1 MRPFLEK
8 YEAESNLL
16 PGSLEDLYHKPAV
29 ESPLMLEARDSL
41 EQTVCVALFT
51 QINLIVTRGPEE
63 IWSLLADKIKE
74 TGIDIPGVIGP
85 SQAAEKFAIAWSKA
99 QGCQTAFAIG
109 HKVYKLNQV
118 IWPSK
123 LLGQA
128 RLINLGDVELVTDWA
143 RRYAQESAPWEQ
155 PSLSQTRALVK
166 AGMTYV
172 WEDKGVPVAMA
183 SLGRPTKN
191 GISVKT
197 VYTPPEYRKQGYG
210 TALVAAV
217 SAEGLRRGKK
227 FCVLYAENTNLAN
240 SIYQTAGYEFVTES
254 SQYVFCHYNQK
265 TRD

>member
-99 QGCQTAFAIG
+99 RGCQTAFAMG

-128 RLINLGDVELVTDWA
+128 RLINLGDVELVTDWG

-227 FCVLYAENTNLAN
+227 FCVLYAENTNPAN
-240 SIYQTAGYEFVTES
+240 SIYQKAGYEFVTES

-265 TRD
+265 SRD